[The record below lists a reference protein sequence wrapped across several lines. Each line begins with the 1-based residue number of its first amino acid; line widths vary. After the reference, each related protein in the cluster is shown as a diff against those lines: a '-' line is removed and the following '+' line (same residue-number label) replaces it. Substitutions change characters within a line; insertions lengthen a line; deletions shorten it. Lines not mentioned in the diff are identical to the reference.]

1 MVCEKF
7 SVAQQEVH
15 GALLSGN
22 PHDQLAIAYNLV
34 VDNKRIEDETAKL
47 EIKDFYVASS
57 PPPLSSSLES
67 PSRGHVH
74 PERVPRARL
83 MSSGGGQEREGR
95 TACTAAAAAAGAA
108 AAAAGGSKPPHK
120 RAKWHLG
127 IRSQSKP
134 HDIMNEVYR
143 AMKALDFVS
152 ILLLYFLRQTVLIT
166 FILLIK
172 CVTFIVTCSCFV
184 FISNL
189 YVAISG
195 VESGKP
201 VPCSCA
207 SQESTQWSP
216 CEDEFAV
223 ISG

>member
-7 SVAQQEVH
+7 GVPEKEVH

-22 PHDQLAIAYNLV
+22 PHDQLAIAYNLI

-67 PSRGHVH
+67 PSRGSHHVH
-74 PERVPRARL
+74 PERAPQARL
-83 MSSGGGQEREGR
+83 LSAGGQEQRDNRGQQS
-95 TACTAAAAAAGAA
+95 TSNQANNADNSAAVTGSSGATSPFGSM
-108 AAAAGGSKPPHK
+108 GGGGVHAKPPHK

-152 ILLLYFLRQTVLIT
+152 I
-166 FILLIK
+166 
-172 CVTFIVTCSCFV
+172 
-184 FISNL
+184 
-189 YVAISG
+189 
-195 VESGKP
+195 P
-201 VPCSCA
+201 
-207 SQESTQWSP
+207 SP
-216 CEDEFAV
+216 TYSSKNFAQ
-223 ISG
+223 SSRSSFSP

>member
-7 SVAQQEVH
+7 GVPEKEVH

-22 PHDQLAIAYNLV
+22 PHDQLAIAYNLI

-67 PSRGHVH
+67 PSRGSHHVH

-83 MSSGGGQEREGR
+83 LSAGGQEQRDARGQQSTSSQMNNPDNCVNISGLSGVAPAIGAGVAGTGSGGGLG
-95 TACTAAAAAAGAA
+95 GGGVGG
-108 AAAAGGSKPPHK
+108 GGSVHAKPPHK

-152 ILLLYFLRQTVLIT
+152 SLLLREERF
-166 FILLIK
+166 F
-172 CVTFIVTCSCFV
+172 C
-184 FISNL
+184 
-189 YVAISG
+189 
-195 VESGKP
+195 GKTLHQNTTGIDN
-201 VPCSCA
+201 A
-207 SQESTQWSP
+207 
-216 CEDEFAV
+216 
-223 ISG
+223 